1 MCRHLP
7 LVWFSPVFPAWI
19 LTFIAF
25 LLMGGVPY
33 CKEVAAR
40 GLVNSVPEAPFPCS
54 QAVFCCQECC
64 IEEPEVV

>member
-1 MCRHLP
+1 
-7 LVWFSPVFPAWI
+7 
-19 LTFIAF
+19 
-25 LLMGGVPY
+25 MGGVPY

-64 IEEPEVV
+64 LEEPEVV